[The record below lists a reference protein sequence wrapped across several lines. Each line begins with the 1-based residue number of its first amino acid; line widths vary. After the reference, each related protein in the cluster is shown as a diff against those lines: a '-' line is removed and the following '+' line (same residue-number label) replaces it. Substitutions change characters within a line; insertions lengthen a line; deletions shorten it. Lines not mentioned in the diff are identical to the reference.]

1 MSARWWSAVSTNVSA
16 SRFKPARST
25 LLYGALL
32 VNAELASVLFYYAVV
47 GATPVDV
54 VFLAYPFVWMNV
66 AAWGVSRVDLPV
78 VPQRRRWLA
87 YGVGVAYFLVLG
99 GVGGLFML
107 HGEGLG
113 ARVSWLPPGWGPTLV
128 YSGSALTVS
137 LFPFKVVGY
146 AALSY
151 LVAATVLDAAN
162 TGLAGFLGL
171 FSCVSCTWPV
181 AATVLTGVFGGASA
195 VASIATDQP
204 YALSTVVFVS
214 SVLLLTWRP
223 TR

>member
-1 MSARWWSAVSTNVSA
+1 MSVTVSAR
-16 SRFKPARST
+16 RFAPARST

-32 VNAELASVLFYYAVV
+32 VNAELAAVLFYYAVV
-47 GATPVDV
+47 GVTPTDL
-54 VFLAYPFVWMNV
+54 VFLAYPFVWIN
-66 AAWGVSRVDLPV
+66 AAIWGVSRVNLPASS
-78 VPQRRRWLA
+78 PRRRWLA
-87 YGVGVAYFLVLG
+87 YGVGVGYFLLLG

-113 ARVSWLPPGWGPTLV
+113 ARISWLPPGWGPTLV
-128 YSGSALTVS
+128 YSTTAFTVS

-151 LVAATVLDAAN
+151 LVVATVIDAAN
-162 TGLAGFLGL
+162 TGIAGLLGL

-181 AATVLTGVFGGASA
+181 AATVFASVFGGASA
-195 VASIATDQP
+195 AASLATNQP

-214 SVLLLTWRP
+214 SILLLVWRP
-223 TR
+223 TQ

>member
-1 MSARWWSAVSTNVSA
+1 MAARWWPELSADVSA
-16 SRFKPARST
+16 RRLKPARST

-32 VNAELASVLFYYAVV
+32 VNAEIAVVLFYYAVV
-47 GATPVDV
+47 AATPTDL
-54 VFLAYPFVWMNV
+54 VFLAYPFVWINA
-66 AAWGVSRVDLPV
+66 AAWGVARVDLPAA
-78 VPQRRRWLA
+78 PPRRRWLA
-87 YGVGVAYFLVLG
+87 YGLGAAYFLLLG

-107 HGEGLG
+107 HGEALG
-113 ARVSWLPPGWGPTLV
+113 ARIAWLPPGWGPTLV

-146 AALSY
+146 AALAY

-162 TGLAGFLGL
+162 TGLAGVLGL

-181 AATVLTGVFGGASA
+181 AATVLSGVFGGASA
-195 VASIATDQP
+195 AASVATNQP

-223 TR
+223 RR

>member
-1 MSARWWSAVSTNVSA
+1 MPVNVSA
-16 SRFKPARST
+16 RRLKPARST

-32 VNAELASVLFYYAVV
+32 LNAELAAVLFYYAVV
-47 GATPVDV
+47 GATPTDAL
-54 VFLAYPFVWMNV
+54 FLAYPFAWIN
-66 AAWGVSRVDLPV
+66 AAVWGVSRVDLPDA
-78 VPQRRRWLA
+78 PPRRTWLA
-87 YGVGVAYFLVLG
+87 YGVGAAYFLILG

-113 ARVSWLPPGWGPTLV
+113 ARIAWLPPGWGPTLV
-128 YSGSALTVS
+128 YSGNALTVS

-146 AALSY
+146 AALAY

-162 TGLAGFLGL
+162 TGLAGLLGL

-181 AATVLTGVFGGASA
+181 AATVFTGVFGGASA
-195 VASIATDQP
+195 AASVATNQP

-223 TR
+223 SRF